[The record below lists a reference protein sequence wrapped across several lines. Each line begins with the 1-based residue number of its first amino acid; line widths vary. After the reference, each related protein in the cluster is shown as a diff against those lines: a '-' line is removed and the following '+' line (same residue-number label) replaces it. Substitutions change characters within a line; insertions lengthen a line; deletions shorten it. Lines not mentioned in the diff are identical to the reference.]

1 MNNIIKE
8 LFLIKTLNFHKLI
21 LHFYN
26 ELTLTENELRILL
39 KLFDLLNE
47 NNNGLSIKELAE
59 MTLVETDIV
68 AETVNQLLEKG
79 FLAIE
84 IETAENKKAKEIYN
98 LDQTFVK
105 IETLLKK
112 SINPGTFVQEMGISA
127 VIDFI
132 TKELGRNLSSFEIS
146 IVRKWQSENISTEL
160 IKDVLTDSLKKGRLN
175 LQIVDS
181 IINSRSVSKVKTLD
195 SDTKNIIDEFYSA
208 IKK

>member
-112 SINPGTFVQEMGISA
+112 SINPSTFVQEMGISA

-181 IINSRSVSKVKTLD
+181 IINSRSVSKVKNLD